1 MTSARKRRW
10 QIRFT
15 GAAEQD
21 VLQLYDVLLKEVLG
35 AAEEAL
41 AAMREAFALLAF
53 TPFACRNAA
62 PYLPRHRELVIP
74 FGRAGYV
81 ALFEIND
88 AKTVTVLAVRHQREA
103 DLW

>member
-10 QIRFT
+10 QVRFT
-15 GAAEQD
+15 RAAEQD
-21 VLQLYDVLLKEVLG
+21 LLRLYDLLLEEDVG
-35 AAEEAL
+35 AADEAL

-53 TPFACRNAA
+53 TPFACRKAA
-62 PYLPRHRELVIP
+62 PHLPRHRELVIP
-74 FGRAGYV
+74 FARAGYV
-81 ALFEIND
+81 ALFEIDD